1 MRPPASRSKMQCIV
15 HHPCRN
21 LRTRRC
27 SKETLFLGS
36 SPMNKRYA
44 CLMTLGLLLF
54 CSRTWA
60 ELVVEITKG
69 QADAIPIAIVP
80 FSSPEAA
87 AASFDVAQ
95 LVSDDLARSGRF
107 KTTDRKDMIEQPH
120 TGAGISFDDWRRLSN
135 DYMVVGQVQPLGQD
149 RYNITFELY
158 NVLNHQRLL
167 GYQISAN
174 KPGLRLASHQV
185 ADMVF
190 EKILGIRG
198 AFATRIAYISVLGSL
213 PHKDYRLIVAD
224 ADGENPHVVMQ
235 SNEPLMSPSWSPDG
249 QSLAYVSFEDRLPSM
264 YVQFLKTGE
273 RERVSARAG
282 VNQAPA
288 WSPDGKKLALTLS
301 TRDGN
306 LDIYVLDLATQ
317 ALTRITDDPG
327 IDPEPK
333 WSKDGQSLYFT
344 SDRAGGPQI
353 YRIGADGGDKPRRL
367 TFQGSYNARHRLS
380 PDESQL
386 AFVTQEDGGYRIATM
401 DLRGRGDVQVL
412 TKGHFDVSPSFAP
425 NGAEIIYA
433 SRDRGR
439 GVLALVSA
447 DGRVQERLVSSEGE
461 LQEPAWAPF

>member
-1 MRPPASRSKMQCIV
+1 
-15 HHPCRN
+15 
-21 LRTRRC
+21 
-27 SKETLFLGS
+27 
-36 SPMNKRYA
+36 MNKLFS
-44 CLMTLGLLLF
+44 CLLTLGFLLV
-54 CSRTWA
+54 CASSHA

-80 FSSPEAA
+80 FGSPQTVPAI
-87 AASFDVAQ
+87 FDVAQ

-107 KTTDRKDMIEQPH
+107 KSTDRKDMIEQPH
-120 TGAGISFDDWRRLSN
+120 AGAGISFDDWRRLSN
-135 DYMVVGQVQPLGQD
+135 DYMVVGQVQPLDQD
-149 RYNITFELY
+149 HYNITFELY
-158 NVLNHQRLL
+158 NVLTRQRLL

-174 KPGLRLASHQV
+174 KAGLRLASHQV

-213 PHKDYRLIVAD
+213 PHKNYRLIVAD

-235 SNEPLMSPSWSPDG
+235 SNEPLMSPAWSPDG
-249 QSLAYVSFEDRLPSM
+249 QNLAYVSFEDRLPSM

-273 RERVSARAG
+273 RHRVSARAG

-327 IDPEPK
+327 IDTEPQ

-353 YRIGADGGDKPRRL
+353 YRIGIQSGDKPRRL
-367 TFQGSYNARHRLS
+367 TFQGSYNARPRLS

-412 TKGHFDVSPSFAP
+412 TKGHFDVSPSYAP

>member
-1 MRPPASRSKMQCIV
+1 
-15 HHPCRN
+15 
-21 LRTRRC
+21 
-27 SKETLFLGS
+27 
-36 SPMNKRYA
+36 MNKRIS
-44 CLMTLGLLLF
+44 CLLTLGFLLF

-69 QADAIPIAIVP
+69 QAEAIPIAIVP
-80 FSSPEAA
+80 FGSPGAA
-87 AASFDVAQ
+87 AAPFDVAQ
-95 LVSDDLARSGRF
+95 LVSSDLARSGRF
-107 KTTDRKDMIEQPH
+107 NSTDRKDMVEQPH
-120 TGAGISFDDWRRLSN
+120 TGAAISFDDWRRLNN
-135 DYMVVGQVQPLGQD
+135 DYIVVGQVQTVD
-149 RYNITFELY
+149 ADHFNITFELY
-158 NVLNHQRLL
+158 NVLTRQRML
-167 GYQISAN
+167 GYQFTAN

-190 EKILGIRG
+190 QKILGIRG
-198 AFATRIAYISVLGSL
+198 AFATRIAYISVLGAL
-213 PHKDYRLIVAD
+213 PHRQYRLIVSD
-224 ADGENPHVVMQ
+224 ADGENPHIVMQ
-235 SNEPLMSPSWSPDG
+235 SNEPLMSPAWSPDG
-249 QSLAYVSFEDRLPSM
+249 QSLAYVSFEDRLPSV
-264 YVQFLKTGE
+264 YVQFLQTGE
-273 RERVSARAG
+273 RRRVSARAG

-306 LDIYVLDLATQ
+306 LDVYVLDLATQ

-327 IDPEPK
+327 IDTEPQ
-333 WSKDGQSLYFT
+333 WSKDGQSIYFT

-353 YRIGADGGDKPRRL
+353 YRVGIRSGDKPQRL
-367 TFQGSYNARHRLS
+367 TFQGSYNARPRVS

-401 DLRGRGDVQVL
+401 DLHGRGEVQVL
-412 TKGHFDVSPSFAP
+412 TKGRSDVSPSYAP

-433 SRDRGR
+433 TRDRGR

>member
-1 MRPPASRSKMQCIV
+1 
-15 HHPCRN
+15 
-21 LRTRRC
+21 
-27 SKETLFLGS
+27 
-36 SPMNKRYA
+36 MNKQ
-44 CLMTLGLLLF
+44 LSWFSVVVLLLI
-54 CSRTWA
+54 CRQSWA
-60 ELVVEITKG
+60 ELTVEVTKG
-69 QADAIPIAIVP
+69 QAEAIPIAIVP

-95 LVSDDLARSGRF
+95 LVSSDLARSGRF
-107 KTTDRKDMIEQPH
+107 KATDRKDMVEQPH
-120 TGAGISFDDWRRLSN
+120 TGTGISFDDWRRLSN
-135 DYMVVGQVQPLGQD
+135 DYIVVGQVQPSGPD
-149 RYNITFELY
+149 RYDITFELY
-158 NVLNHQRLL
+158 NVLTRQRLL
-167 GYQISAN
+167 GYQMTAN
-174 KPGLRLASHQV
+174 KPGLRVASHQV

-213 PHKDYRLIVAD
+213 PHKNYRLIVAD

-249 QSLAYVSFEDRLPSM
+249 QSLAYVSFEDRLPSV
-264 YVQFLKTGE
+264 YVQVLKTGE
-273 RERVSARAG
+273 RQRVSAHAG

-306 LDIYVLDLATQ
+306 LDIYVKDLTTQ
-317 ALTRITDDPG
+317 ALTRITNDPG
-327 IDPEPK
+327 IDTEPQ

-353 YRIGADGGDKPRRL
+353 YRVEIQNVAKPRRL
-367 TFQGSYNARHRLS
+367 TFQGSYNARPRIS

-412 TKGHFDVSPSFAP
+412 TKGHFDVSPSYAP

>member
-1 MRPPASRSKMQCIV
+1 
-15 HHPCRN
+15 
-21 LRTRRC
+21 
-27 SKETLFLGS
+27 
-36 SPMNKRYA
+36 MNKRIS
-44 CLMTLGLLLF
+44 CLLTLGFLLF

-69 QADAIPIAIVP
+69 QAEAIPIAIVP
-80 FSSPEAA
+80 FGSPGAA
-87 AASFDVAQ
+87 AAPFDVAQ
-95 LVSDDLARSGRF
+95 LVSSDLARSGRF
-107 KTTDRKDMIEQPH
+107 NATDRKDMVEQPH
-120 TGAGISFDDWRRLSN
+120 TGAAISFDDWRRLNN
-135 DYMVVGQVQPLGQD
+135 DYIVVGQVQTVD
-149 RYNITFELY
+149 ADHFNITFELY
-158 NVLNHQRLL
+158 NVLTRQRML
-167 GYQISAN
+167 GYQFTAN

-190 EKILGIRG
+190 QKILGIRG
-198 AFATRIAYISVLGSL
+198 AFATRIAYISVLGTL
-213 PHKDYRLIVAD
+213 PHRQYRLIVSD
-224 ADGENPHVVMQ
+224 ADGENPHIVMQ
-235 SNEPLMSPSWSPDG
+235 SNEPLMSPAWSPDG
-249 QSLAYVSFEDRLPSM
+249 QSLAYVSFEDRLPSV
-264 YVQFLKTGE
+264 YVQFLQTGE
-273 RERVSARAG
+273 RRRVSARAG

-306 LDIYVLDLATQ
+306 LDVYVLDLATQ

-327 IDPEPK
+327 IDTEPQ
-333 WSKDGQSLYFT
+333 WSKDGQSIYFT

-353 YRIGADGGDKPRRL
+353 YRVGIRSGDKPQRL
-367 TFQGSYNARHRLS
+367 TFQGSYNARPRIS

-401 DLRGRGDVQVL
+401 DLRGHGEVQVL
-412 TKGHFDVSPSFAP
+412 TKGHFDVSPSYAP

-433 SRDRGR
+433 TRDRGR

>member
-1 MRPPASRSKMQCIV
+1 MNRPHVLLAMI
-15 HHPCRN
+15 
-21 LRTRRC
+21 
-27 SKETLFLGS
+27 
-36 SPMNKRYA
+36 
-44 CLMTLGLLLF
+44 GLLVL
-54 CSRTWA
+54 CPRSWA
-60 ELVVEITKG
+60 ELVVEVTKG
-69 QADAIPIAIVP
+69 QDDAIPIAIVP
-80 FSSPEAA
+80 FNSPTEA

-107 KTTDRKDMIEQPH
+107 KSMARTDMIEQPH
-120 TGAGISFDDWRRLSN
+120 MGANIAFDDWRRLNN
-135 DYMVVGQVQPLGQD
+135 DYIVVGQVQLLGPD
-149 RYNITFELY
+149 RYNIVFEVY
-158 NVLNHQRLL
+158 NVLNRQRLL

-174 KPGLRLASHQV
+174 KAGLRLASHQV

-190 EKILGIRG
+190 QKILGVRG
-198 AFATRIAYISVLGSL
+198 AFATRVAYVSVLGHL
-213 PHKDYRLIVAD
+213 PNKSYQLVVAD
-224 ADGENPHVVMQ
+224 ADGMNPRVVMQ

-249 QSLAYVSFEDRLPSM
+249 QSLAYVSFEGRLPTV
-264 YVQFLKTGE
+264 YVQELKTGE
-273 RERVSARAG
+273 RRRVSARAG

-306 LDIYVLDLATQ
+306 LDIYTLDLASQ

-327 IDPEPK
+327 IDTEPQ
-333 WSKDGQSLYFT
+333 WSNDGRSLYFT

-353 YRIGADGGDKPRRL
+353 YRVGIQPGDKPRRL
-367 TFQGSYNARHRLS
+367 TFQNAYNARPRLS

-386 AFVTQEDGGYRIATM
+386 AFVTQEEGAYRIAIM

-412 TKGHFDVSPSFAP
+412 TRGHVDVSPSYAP

-433 SRDRGR
+433 TRDRGR

-461 LQEPAWAPF
+461 VQEPAWSPF

>member
-1 MRPPASRSKMQCIV
+1 
-15 HHPCRN
+15 
-21 LRTRRC
+21 
-27 SKETLFLGS
+27 
-36 SPMNKRYA
+36 MNKRLTGLVA
-44 CLMTLGLLLF
+44 IALLLF
-54 CSRTWA
+54 CSPTWA

-69 QADAIPIAIVP
+69 QADAVPIAIVP
-80 FSSPEAA
+80 FGAPA

-95 LVSDDLARSGRF
+95 LVSEDLARSGRF
-107 KTTDRKDMIEQPH
+107 KSMDRKDMIEQPH
-120 TGAGISFDDWRRLSN
+120 TGAGISFEDWRRLNN
-135 DYMVVGQVQPLGQD
+135 DYIVVGQVLPQGPD
-149 RYNITFELY
+149 RFTITFELY
-158 NVLNHQRLL
+158 NVLTRQRLL
-167 GYQISAN
+167 GYEISAN
-174 KPGLRLASHQV
+174 RPGLRLAGHQV

-198 AFATRIAYISVLGSL
+198 AFATHIAYISVLGSL
-213 PHKDYRLIVAD
+213 PHKNYRLVVSD
-224 ADGENPHVVMQ
+224 ADGENPHIIMQ
-235 SNEPLMSPSWSPDG
+235 SNEPLMSPAWSPDG
-249 QSLAYVSFEDRLPSM
+249 QRLAYVSFEDRLPSV

-273 RERVSARAG
+273 RQRVSARAG

-327 IDPEPK
+327 IDTEPQ

-353 YRIGADGGDKPRRL
+353 YRIGIQSGDKPRRL
-367 TFQGSYNARHRLS
+367 TFQGSYNARPRLS
-380 PDESQL
+380 PDESQM
-386 AFVTQEDGGYRIATM
+386 AFVTQEDGGYRIASM

-412 TKGHFDVSPSFAP
+412 TKGRFDVSPSYAP

>member
-1 MRPPASRSKMQCIV
+1 
-15 HHPCRN
+15 
-21 LRTRRC
+21 
-27 SKETLFLGS
+27 
-36 SPMNKRYA
+36 MNKRISSLVA
-44 CLMTLGLLLF
+44 LGFLLL
-54 CSRTWA
+54 CSRSNA

-69 QADAIPIAIVP
+69 QAEAIPIAIVP
-80 FSSPEAA
+80 FSTPEAA
-87 AASFDVAQ
+87 ATTFDVAQ

-107 KTTDRKDMIEQPH
+107 RTTDRKDMIEQPH
-120 TGAGISFDDWRRLSN
+120 TGAGISFDDWRRLNN
-135 DYMVVGQVQPLGQD
+135 DYMVVGQVQPLD
-149 RYNITFELY
+149 ADHYNITFELY
-158 NVLNHQRLL
+158 NVLTKQRLL

-213 PHKDYRLIVAD
+213 PHRNYRLIVAD

-235 SNEPLMSPSWSPDG
+235 SNEPLMSPAWSPDG
-249 QSLAYVSFEDRLPSM
+249 QSLAYVSFENRLPSV
-264 YVQFLKTGE
+264 YVQFLKSGE
-273 RERVSARAG
+273 RKRVSARAG

-306 LDIYVLDLATQ
+306 LDIYVLDLDTQ

-327 IDPEPK
+327 IDTEPQ

-353 YRIGADGGDKPRRL
+353 YRIGTHPGDKPRRL
-367 TFQGSYNARHRLS
+367 TFQGSYNARPRVS

-386 AFVTQEDGGYRIATM
+386 AFVTQEDGGYHIATM

-412 TKGHFDVSPSFAP
+412 TKGHFDVSPSYAP